1 MSRELPSV
9 LKVYNGIVANV
20 AQAAAVAIPCKDV
33 KKITLVVTT
42 TGNWTAF
49 GIDVSADG
57 TNYVTFNKLISNATN
72 TNAQGLTR
80 VASIAADNTSATATM
95 DLKYDA
101 FEYLKV
107 TATRVGGAATVY
119 LIFQY

>member
-1 MSRELPSV
+1 MAGELQEKST
-9 LKVYNGIVANV
+9 VYSAISASV
-20 AQAAAVAIPCKDV
+20 AQAAAVAIPVKDV
-33 KKITLVVTT
+33 KKITIVATT

-49 GIDVSADG
+49 GVDVSADG

-80 VASIAADNTSATATM
+80 VSSFACNNTTATATM

-101 FEYLKV
+101 IEYIKV
-107 TATRVGGAATVY
+107 TATRVAGNATVY
-119 LIFQY
+119 LLIER